1 MGPGRRFGGW
11 TTVGALAGYFVS
23 FLWLLFLVVRPD
35 GLSAIG
41 RLGTSSLFWSLYSPC
56 TLAQD
61 FASWASLSASAAA
74 WLVRGSP
81 RGFGC
86 GRGRRFSRL

>member
-35 GLSAIG
+35 CA
-41 RLGTSSLFWSLYSPC
+41 
-56 TLAQD
+56 D
-61 FASWASLSASAAA
+61 HD
-74 WLVRGSP
+74 GSTIAD
-81 RGFGC
+81 GFLHPIQ
-86 GRGRRFSRL
+86 SRIEI